1 MAMLYAVG
9 DALVSHEELS
19 ERRDSVR
26 DFSVA
31 IADGG
36 VATLELSTGEAT
48 HANVITRG
56 DGASGAPEPN
66 PFTPV
71 GLGKPLAIEI
81 RYVYT
86 GEYPHRVLFDRTKD
100 LLVTSAVK
108 GLVSYDAAP
117 RAVNFLR
124 KDVGRNAEF
133 ATPEATEQGTPLV
146 FYVPALT
153 QSGTVAT
160 FEMVFDDFPR
170 PVFDQISGAFTSA
183 AAIPLFASKS
193 ALLLGAGSLIKLA
206 GKAGEA
212 LFDAHPEFRASES
225 VVFQRPGGLD
235 SVADF
240 RVITRSAAEAGDLAG
255 YRVDTS
261 GQLVH
266 KTDNTPY
273 NGDHPYM
280 VISLDGREVKEYES
294 FTPTAASAALLDRFF
309 GIGEGRAQPA
319 DMLIDALKLYNDW
332 KYRNRADVLQG
343 ELKKLDPGSDAF
355 TKKKAEY
362 DALVKNILSDVMK
375 PS

>member
-31 IADGG
+31 IARGG
-36 VATLELSTGEAT
+36 VASLELTTGEAT

-56 DGASGAPEPN
+56 AGDSGAPEPN

-86 GEYPHRVLFDRTKD
+86 GEYPHRVLFGGNKD

-124 KDVGRNAEF
+124 DGVERNAGF

-153 QSGTVAT
+153 QSSTVAT

-170 PVFDQISGAFTSA
+170 PVFDQISAVFNSA

-193 ALLLGAGSLIKLA
+193 ALLLGAGSLVKLA

-212 LFDAHPEFRASES
+212 LFDAHPEFRANES

-240 RVITRSAAEAGDLAG
+240 RVLTRSAAEAGDLAG
-255 YRVDTS
+255 YRVDPS
-261 GQLVH
+261 GQLVS
-266 KTDNTPY
+266 KTGDAPY
-273 NGDHPYM
+273 SGPHPYM

-309 GIGEGRAQPA
+309 GVGEGRAQPA
-319 DMLIDALKLYNDW
+319 DMLVDALKLYNDW
-332 KYRNRADVLQG
+332 KYRSRADLLQG
-343 ELKKLDPGSDAF
+343 ELKKLKPESDAY